1 MAGYRMILNPQILGK
16 SVSLHREVH
25 DALYFEYNFNLT
37 FILQSRYRIHKLGLE
52 DNQYTR
58 YYYLQTKSEPA
69 DSGDA
74 GYIDEKIYSKLKKK
88 EKLCIM
94 LLIMAI

>member
-16 SVSLHREVH
+16 SVSLHMEVY

-37 FILQSRYRIHKLGLE
+37 FILQSRYRIHRLDLE

-58 YYYLQTKSEPA
+58 YYCLQTKSEPA

-74 GYIDEKIYSKLKKK
+74 GHDEKIYSKLKKK
-88 EKLCIM
+88 LCIM
-94 LLIMAI
+94 LLIMAIQK